1 MIRRSLALV
10 ALFACQ
16 PNPDWT
22 KRELKPTTVELGNG
36 VKVSMSVPDGLK
48 RSNAVGEASARY
60 ESAAGDGPLVS
71 ISIDD
76 GLRQEMFTTAPA
88 GASGFEKRELANGEG
103 FVYQKDG
110 PHVHVRKKIGASAI
124 TCDAFFLGQS
134 KDDLKRAE
142 TLWKICSSMT

>member
-1 MIRRSLALV
+1 MIRCSLALV
-10 ALFACQ
+10 AVVACQ

-22 KRELKPTTVELGNG
+22 KRDLKPTTVELNGG

-60 ESAAGDGPLVS
+60 ESEAGDGPLVS
-71 ISIDD
+71 VSVDD
-76 GLRQEMFTTAPA
+76 GLRQEMFTTAPP
-88 GASGFEKRELANGEG
+88 GASGFEKRALSDGEG

-110 PHVHVRKKIGASAI
+110 PHVHVRKKVGTSGI
-124 TCDAFFLGQS
+124 TCDAFFLGQT

-142 TLWKICSSMT
+142 TLWKVCSSMH